1 MLPQSPFFPRPFVV
15 IGHRGA
21 AGLEPENTRR
31 SFARAI
37 ELDCDAVELDVHVV
51 EDQLVVIHDHK
62 LDRTTNGKGK
72 VRFSKLADLRLLDA
86 GAGERIPLLEEVIDL
101 TSPTETPV
109 NIELKGKGT
118 AKQVAAVLE
127 ESDRFLVTS
136 FNHDELRQFRAL
148 RTDIAVAPLFEWWRT
163 DAIETAR
170 ELDAV
175 SINLGDRIASSK
187 RVDKIRAAGFE
198 VLVYTV
204 NSARRA
210 RQLEKMGVSGIFT
223 DRPDIVIEA
232 VR

>member
-21 AGLEPENTRR
+21 AGLEPENTCR

-37 ELDCDAVELDVHVV
+37 ELDVDAVELDVHVV
-51 EDQLVVIHDHK
+51 EDRLVVIHDHK

-72 VRFSKLADLRLLDA
+72 IRSAKLADLRGLDA

-101 TSPTETPV
+101 TAPTETPI
-109 NIELKGKGT
+109 NIELKGRGT
-118 AKQVAAVLE
+118 AKQVAALLDQ
-127 ESDRFLVTS
+127 SGRFLVSS
-136 FNHDELRQFRAL
+136 FNHDELRAFRAL
-148 RTDIAVAPLFEWWRT
+148 RTDIAVAPLFEWWRG
-163 DAIETAR
+163 DGIETAK

-175 SINLGDRIASSK
+175 SINLGDRIATNR
-187 RVDKIRAAGFE
+187 RVEKIRAAGFR

-210 RQLEKMGVSGIFT
+210 RELGEMGVAGVFT
-223 DRPDIVIEA
+223 DRPDVVVEA